1 MSIELKN
8 KIRIRRIRSK
18 LDMFNKH
25 VKLLKFSLKKYDDEL
40 YKKYTDDE
48 ILQHIDNVEDAIKCE
63 FIVKDLSWGVLSK
76 EYEYFANTINFKVDE
91 TNDINTII
99 LNTYKSLI
107 LANIFTNMK
116 HIKYQEIKDYT
127 IDELEEYFDNRE
139 TNDKTSTNEVE
150 IEQKNEDNQTK
161 PWWKFWF

>member
-18 LDMFNKH
+18 LDIFNKH
-25 VKLLKFSLKKYDDEL
+25 IRLLKFSLKKYDDEL

-48 ILQHIDNVEDAIKCE
+48 ILQHIDNVEEAIKCE
-63 FIVKDLSWGVLSK
+63 FIVKDLSWGVRSK
-76 EYEYFANTINFKVDE
+76 EYEYFANTINFEVDE

-107 LANIFTNMK
+107 LANIFTTMK
-116 HIKYQEIKDYT
+116 NITYDDIKNYT
-127 IDELEEYFDNRE
+127 IDELEEYFDNR
-139 TNDKTSTNEVE
+139 NTSNNLD
-150 IEQKNEDNQTK
+150 IEQKNEANQTK
-161 PWWKFWF
+161 PWWKFWY